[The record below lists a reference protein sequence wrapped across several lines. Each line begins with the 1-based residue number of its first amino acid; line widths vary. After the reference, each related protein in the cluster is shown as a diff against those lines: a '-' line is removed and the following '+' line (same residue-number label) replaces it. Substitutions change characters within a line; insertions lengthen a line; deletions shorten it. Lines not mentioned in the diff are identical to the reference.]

1 MGVYYQATA
10 GFGFEVTRE
19 DLLRAVEEFSLMPE
33 GEVVE
38 NYGQDE
44 LAELVAKRFELEYVV
59 AGNFYDSE
67 GQVALGFFDVVSNY
81 GLTGIGGDYGLTGI
95 GPIGESRKIKVVRA
109 AVEMGI
115 KDSCQHYI
123 GLSVL

>member
-10 GFGFEVTRE
+10 GYGFAVTRE
-19 DLLRAVEEFSLMPE
+19 DLLRVVEEFDLIPE
-33 GEVVE
+33 GEDLS

-44 LAELVAKRFELEYVV
+44 FAELIAKRFDLEYVV
-59 AGNFYDSE
+59 VGNFYDYE
-67 GQVALGFFDVVSNY
+67 GQVALGFFDVVQ
-81 GLTGIGGDYGLTGI
+81 DYGLTKI
-95 GPIGESRKIKVVRA
+95 GPMSRHKKVSVALA